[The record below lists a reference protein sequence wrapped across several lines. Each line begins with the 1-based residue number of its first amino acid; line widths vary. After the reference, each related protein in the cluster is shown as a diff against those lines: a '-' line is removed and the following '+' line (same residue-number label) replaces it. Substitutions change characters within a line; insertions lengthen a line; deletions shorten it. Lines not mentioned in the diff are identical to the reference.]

1 MNGPKKGQPWEEY
14 IDWYYQDMPAM
25 ATYLITERRFN
36 MIPITVGTNTYKSIS
51 EAWRETSPPLLKEI
65 TVRLRLRNG
74 WSINDAFGLPT
85 VIAED
90 RRTFKEVRN
99 NK

>member
-1 MNGPKKGQPWEEY
+1 
-14 IDWYYQDMPAM
+14 
-25 ATYLITERRFN
+25 
-36 MIPITVGTNTYKSIS
+36 MIPITVGTNTYNSIS
-51 EAWRETSPPLLKEI
+51 AAWRAEAPPLLKEI

-74 WSINDAFGLPT
+74 WSIEDAFGEPT

-90 RRTFKEVRN
+90 RRMFKEVRD